1 MRRILVIFFLTLL
14 AAAQVMAATDGQ
26 RRVFGQ
32 VTFGGETIVGATVAP
47 EGNYRYATAT
57 DFDGNFELYVPA
69 DVKAIVVSYIG
80 CERAV
85 VPIPAEGGPINVVLY
100 NEGEAPASASAATS
114 ATSASAPSRTDG
126 KLRFRP
132 DGTFKILQFTDLHY
146 KTGKSQ
152 SETAIKTMEQLITQE
167 EPDMVIITGDLVY
180 SEGVAE
186 ALAAITEPLVNSGI
200 PWAFVFG
207 NHDTQFELDNAAIYD
222 ILQST
227 PGALMPRRGKGV
239 DSPDYAI
246 EVKSSTGDD
255 VASVLYCLDSH
266 AAARMADVGRYDWM
280 SPEQVGWYRDLSWAY
295 SQRAGGKV
303 IPSLMFF
310 HIPVPEVAYA
320 YDGTQNAAYGN
331 KKENICAP
339 ELNSGMFA
347 AARDTGDIIGM
358 FFGHDHDN
366 DFAVTYYD
374 ILLAYGRYSGGNTV
388 YNHLGKPG
396 ARVIKLR
403 EGSRDVETYLR
414 LLDTPDPVDHVTH
427 PADFKG
433 KRKKK

>member
-1 MRRILVIFFLTLL
+1 MRRIFTILCLTLL
-14 AAAQVMAATDGQ
+14 LAAQAVAQNSAGQ
-26 RRVFGQ
+26 RRVFGR
-32 VTFGGETIVGATVAP
+32 VTFDGQPLIGASVTP
-47 EGNYRYATAT
+47 KGDFRYGTAS
-57 DFDGNFELYVPA
+57 DMDGNFELYVPTS
-69 DVKAIVVSYIG
+69 VKAIVVNYAG
-80 CERAV
+80 CEPATE
-85 VPIPAEGGPINVVLY
+85 PIPAGGGPIQVALY
-100 NEGEAPASASAATS
+100 NLGQAPAASTPTPANDT
-114 ATSASAPSRTDG
+114 TIVTDG
-126 KLRFRP
+126 KLHFRP

-152 SETAIKTMEQLITQE
+152 SEDAIKTMEQLIEQE
-167 EPDMVIITGDLVY
+167 EPDLVMITGDLVY

-186 ALAAITEPLVNSGI
+186 ALAAITEPLVNAGV

-207 NHDTQFELDNAAIYD
+207 NHDTQFELTYPAIYD

-227 PGALMPRRGKGV
+227 PRAVMPRRPKGV

-246 EVKSSTGDD
+246 EVRSANGDD
-255 VASVLYCLDSH
+255 VASVFYCLDSH

-280 SPEQVGWYRDLSWAY
+280 SPEQVSWYRDLSWAY
-295 SQRAGGKV
+295 TKRAGDKV
-303 IPSLMFF
+303 LPSLMFF
-310 HIPVPEVAYA
+310 HIPLPEVAIA
-320 YDGTQNAAYGN
+320 YDQTQNAAFGT
-331 KKENICAP
+331 KKEKICAP

-396 ARVIKLR
+396 ARVIKLK
-403 EGSRDVETYLR
+403 EGSRDIETYIR
-414 LLDTPDPVDHVTH
+414 LLDTPGPVDAVTH
-427 PADFKG
+427 PIDFRS